1 MGPLQ
6 ELESAL
12 KASPLQRLQGTYHAT
27 TVEYDWHG
35 FVNKIL
41 LQPDPVSRLHW
52 MAGCSGGVWR
62 DCPCCGMVWIL
73 VNTKLIHIDPA
84 LLAVL

>member
-1 MGPLQ
+1 MQSTASSCLSGRHPMHKILGLLKRCVQDWYMGPLQ

-12 KASPLQRLQGTYHAT
+12 KASPLQRLQGAYHAT

-41 LQPDPVSRLHW
+41 LQPDPVSRLH
-52 MAGCSGGVWR
+52 
-62 DCPCCGMVWIL
+62 
-73 VNTKLIHIDPA
+73 
-84 LLAVL
+84 